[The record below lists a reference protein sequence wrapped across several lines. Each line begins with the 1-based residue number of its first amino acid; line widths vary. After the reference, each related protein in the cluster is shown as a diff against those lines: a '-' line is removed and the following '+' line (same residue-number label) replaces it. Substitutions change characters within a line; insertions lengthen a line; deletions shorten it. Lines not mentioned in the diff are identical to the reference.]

1 MNHPIH
7 FLAAFLLMIGLAS
20 CDSTKTNEQKADVT
34 AQADPEGWE
43 NRPYEVSELVMMF
56 QNWVP
61 DEYLNGK
68 FVWLS
73 MNLEWEKFKQTDH
86 AKIKPGN
93 YNIVRNDSSITPA
106 NYLATITGTIDDR
119 SFFTDEWFKNAGSWE
134 ETMLV
139 NYSDEKCADQ
149 TIILVEK
156 YINQDK
162 LKPEFKLHKE
172 RWIKELKKI
181 SGL

>member
-1 MNHPIH
+1 MFHKHTTMKIQTSIVTC
-7 FLAAFLLMIGLAS
+7 FILLITLAS
-20 CDSTKTNEQKADVT
+20 CDSSKMADKKSDAS
-34 AQADPEGWE
+34 AQLDPERWE

-86 AKIKPGN
+86 TKIKPGN

-106 NYLATITGTIDDR
+106 NYLATIVGTIDDR
-119 SFFTDEWFKNAGSWE
+119 AFFTDEWFKNAGSWE

-139 NYSDEKCADQ
+139 NYSDEKCAD
-149 TIILVEK
+149 
-156 YINQDK
+156 
-162 LKPEFKLHKE
+162 
-172 RWIKELKKI
+172 
-181 SGL
+181 